1 MNDSSAADINRQSFD
16 NLENIQMAKL
26 FPRFVSFI
34 VDLAISAFVFFGL
47 LLFTQNVIC
56 VNSPYVKSAKEQFLN
71 YNIESGLFE
80 KSDNKDEYH
89 EKTFDSFKGYQDLFF
104 SYYTDYLVN
113 KCPEEYRVNYNGQDI
128 YWFNVHVLG
137 QKDDRGLYADD
148 VKKLDPLVSV
158 IAPTLFTYKVD
169 ASNNPLYDEF
179 ALPRYLNNDETA
191 TLTEA
196 QEKTLQAYFYISDA
210 DNTNNQ
216 TCYYHLAVKDL
227 VSRPFVSKAYDTW
240 YAHSYSYPIVS
251 CLGVATF
258 IFFLVVPLCFKNGET
273 LGKLMF
279 KLCLAN
285 KLGYRIS
292 KMQLI
297 PRFLLSMVVVVVLY
311 FVVGLNLISLG
322 ILTFLALGSYSMA
335 IFTKE
340 HKALHDF
347 VSGTLV
353 VDKVHSEIFKNYDEA
368 IRIKESIESVTPLL
382 SEVETPREETILYK
396 NTEFNDTDKEG

>member
-16 NLENIQMAKL
+16 NLENIQTAKL

-80 KSDNKDEYH
+80 RSDSKDEYH

-191 TLTEA
+191 SLTEA

-240 YAHSYSYPIVS
+240 YAHSYSYPIVA

-322 ILTFLALGSYSMA
+322 ILTFIALGSYSMA

-368 IRIKESIESVTPLL
+368 MRIKESIESVTPLL

>member
-89 EKTFDSFKGYQDLFF
+89 EKTFDSYKGYQDLFF

-148 VKKLDPLVSV
+148 AKKLDPLVSV
-158 IAPTLFTYKVD
+158 IAPTLFTYQVD

-240 YAHSYSYPIVS
+240 YAHSYSYPIVA

-258 IFFLVVPLCFKNGET
+258 IFFLVVPLCFRNGET

-292 KMQLI
+292 KIQLI

>member
-179 ALPRYLNNDETA
+179 ALPRYLNNDETIS
-191 TLTEA
+191 LTEA

-227 VSRPFVSKAYDTW
+227 ASRPFVSKAYDTW
-240 YAHSYSYPIVS
+240 YAHSYSYPIVA

-292 KMQLI
+292 KIQLI
-297 PRFLLSMVVVVVLY
+297 PRFLLSLVVVVVLY

>member
-80 KSDNKDEYH
+80 RSDSKDEYH

-137 QKDDRGLYADD
+137 QKDDRGLYTDD

-169 ASNNPLYDEF
+169 ASNKPLYDEF
-179 ALPRYLNNDETA
+179 ALPRYLNNDET
-191 TLTEA
+191 TSLTEA

-227 VSRPFVSKAYDTW
+227 VSRPFVSQAYDTW

-251 CLGVATF
+251 CLGVATL

-292 KMQLI
+292 KIQLI

>member
-47 LLFTQNVIC
+47 LLFNQNVIC

-80 KSDNKDEYH
+80 RSDSKDEYH

-148 VKKLDPLVSV
+148 AKKLDPLVSV

-179 ALPRYLNNDETA
+179 ALPRYLNNDETIS
-191 TLTEA
+191 LTEA

-227 VSRPFVSKAYDTW
+227 ANRPFVSKAYDSW
-240 YAHSYSYPIVS
+240 YAHSYSYPIVA

-279 KLCLAN
+279 KLCLTN

-292 KMQLI
+292 KIQLI

-382 SEVETPREETILYK
+382 SEVEMPREETILYK